1 MARASSEV
9 CEHLRDPGPNFYLV
23 ASDNVYRDSHYSRA
37 AASPPEVSTA
47 DKGIKPPVQP
57 HPELQHR
64 AAFRAEE

>member
-1 MARASSEV
+1 MARATSDV
-9 CEHLRDPGPNFYLV
+9 GEHLRDPGPDFYLV

-37 AASPPEVSTA
+37 AASPPEVSTG
-47 DKGIKPPVQP
+47 DNGIKPPVQP